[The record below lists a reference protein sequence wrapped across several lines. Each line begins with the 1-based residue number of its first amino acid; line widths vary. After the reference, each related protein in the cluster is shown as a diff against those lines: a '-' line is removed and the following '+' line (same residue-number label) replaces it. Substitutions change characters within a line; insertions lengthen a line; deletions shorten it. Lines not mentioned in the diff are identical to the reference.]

1 MITSLVMLLWLLLQ
15 IKYFHFS
22 TCNITKCSS
31 QCITSHSRAALVHFF
46 PQIINEVHMVL
57 SCNRIQLRGYN
68 NLFFWEKK
76 GCVVNFY
83 SFVPVFFCVGA
94 LSRASPWQ
102 EFLSCLKIKGSTY
115 TVSYHT
121 QPSPYLLNIWNNMKI
136 WPFCVRSLIFEK
148 LGGRFF
154 NWKRSIF

>member
-1 MITSLVMLLWLLLQ
+1 MFDVCSFKAKKGVLEFFYQVWGLRNPRYLVMLWLLLQ

-76 GCVVNFY
+76 RMCGKFLFFCARL
-83 SFVPVFFCVGA
+83 FCVGA
-94 LSRASPWQ
+94 LSRKPLTGIFILPENQRQHLYSFISHSAYS
-102 EFLSCLKIKGSTY
+102 LSTEY
-115 TVSYHT
+115 
-121 QPSPYLLNIWNNMKI
+121 MK
-136 WPFCVRSLIFEK
+136 
-148 LGGRFF
+148 
-154 NWKRSIF
+154 